1 MKKANQAIY
10 LKPFQADDDDFSDLV
25 AIVDELESEQLVRLL
40 IIFWLHFHTR
50 IFLNHFHRTNPAAT
64 GGIYCGGT
72 PRSGLKLGSGF
83 EQLLD
88 PDNRSRSTS
97 KDHLKFAIFQ
107 SEILDYLNF
116 PDF

>member
-40 IIFWLHFHTR
+40 IIFCWLHFHP
-50 IFLNHFHRTNPAAT
+50 TNPAAT

-72 PRSGLKLGSGF
+72 PRSGLILGSGF

-88 PDNRSRSTS
+88 PDNLSRSS
-97 KDHLKFAIFQ
+97 QVGNF
-107 SEILDYLNF
+107 SE
-116 PDF
+116 